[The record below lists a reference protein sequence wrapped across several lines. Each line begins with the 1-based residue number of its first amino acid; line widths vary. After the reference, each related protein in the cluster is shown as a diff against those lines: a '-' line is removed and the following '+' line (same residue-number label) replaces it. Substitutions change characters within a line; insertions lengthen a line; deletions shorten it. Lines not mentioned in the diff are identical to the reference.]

1 MIPVPTSA
9 HNEALTGDTLYSA
22 FLNYEWRQ
30 IVLPF
35 VISGMQKIAS
45 GIEDESDRQDFE
57 VLYGAMIE
65 DFYNEDVVDGTPVG
79 AIMAFA
85 NHGAIPAKWLLCN
98 GSLISQATYPDLY
111 AICGTIYGATSGGDF
126 RLPELRGRVIF
137 GARPGTP
144 FYEQGEQGG
153 VEATTIS
160 LSNMPE
166 HHHVV
171 PAHSHSILKAS
182 TVAGVNTRA
191 AIGSNNAIADQATSI
206 QPATNTSDEG
216 AGAPFNIMNP
226 YLQVSYIIK
235 ALP

>member
-1 MIPVPTSA
+1 LIPTTN
-9 HNEALTGDTLYSA
+9 HNEALAGDTLYSA
-22 FLNYEWRQ
+22 FLNHEWRT
-30 IVLPF
+30 IVMPF
-35 VISGMQKIAS
+35 VIRGMAEIAA
-45 GIEDESDRQDFE
+45 GIEDETERQAFE
-57 VLYGAMIE
+57 VLYGAMID
-65 DFYNEDVVDGTPVG
+65 DFYNEESMDGTPVG
-79 AIMAFA
+79 SILAFA

-111 AICGTIYGATSGGDF
+111 AICGTIYGAISGGDF

-171 PAHSHSILKAS
+171 PAHSHTILKAS
-182 TVAGVNTRA
+182 SVAAQTARA
-191 AIGSNNAIADQATSI
+191 AIGSNAAAIDQATSI

-226 YLQVSYIIK
+226 YLQVSYIIR